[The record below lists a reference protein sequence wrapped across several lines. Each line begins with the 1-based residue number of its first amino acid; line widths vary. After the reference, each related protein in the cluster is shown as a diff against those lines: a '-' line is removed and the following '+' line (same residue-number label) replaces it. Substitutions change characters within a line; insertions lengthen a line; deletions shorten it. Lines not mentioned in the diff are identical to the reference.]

1 MVELKKIHGSGTT
14 VTFSNEEINDMI
26 KIVKTLEDSD
36 ILLKGVTETLKN
48 DLKKGGTLPIL
59 PVILSTLGSSL
70 IGILLSGRG
79 LVRSGKGYLR
89 AGQVI

>member
-1 MVELKKIHGSGTT
+1 
-14 VTFSNEEINDMI
+14 MI
-26 KIVKTLEDSD
+26 EIVKALEDSD

-48 DLKKGGTLPIL
+48 DVKKGGTLPIL
-59 PVILSTLGSSL
+59 PVILSTLESSL

-79 LVRSGKGYLR
+79 LFRSGKGYLR